1 MHRPSHSPGSTL
13 AVMYHYIGQE
23 SPGPREGFV
32 SVCDDDFDR
41 QVGELLAH
49 REPVD
54 WRAFFESRRAPT
66 DGNGLRVLFTFDDG
80 LCCQAERAA
89 DVLERHGVRGVF
101 FVPGAVLQTRKLLDA
116 HKLHILLSMQT
127 DAELMD
133 AVASTTARIDRTLQ
147 LSDRLDP
154 RAADRM
160 YHYESSRLRRRL
172 KYLMSTGLPV
182 DVRTRV
188 LELLFREFIGDER
201 DWAATWYAPADA
213 WRDLAERGH
222 TIAAHGHSHERLEGL
237 DADAQLAD
245 LRASVDAIVS
255 RVGTRPTVMSY
266 PLGSYNAST
275 IAAARA
281 AGFVAAMTT
290 RPTCDDGSAAPF
302 EIPRVDCAQIAEYLP
317 EAVEA
322 HP

>member
-1 MHRPSHSPGSTL
+1 
-13 AVMYHYIGQE
+13 MYHYIGQE

-32 SVCDDDFDR
+32 SVSDDDFDR

-49 REPVD
+49 HQPVD
-54 WRAFFESRRAPT
+54 WPAYIESRCAAT
-66 DGNGLRVLFTFDDG
+66 AGDGPRVLFTFDDG
-80 LCCQAERAA
+80 LLCQAEHAA
-89 DVLERHGVRGVF
+89 DVLERHGLRGVF
-101 FVPGAVLQTRKLLDA
+101 FVPGAVLQSRTLLDA
-116 HKLHILLSMQT
+116 HKLHVLLSMRT

-133 AVASTTARIDRTLQ
+133 AAISTAARIDRRLHV
-147 LSDRLDP
+147 SERLDP
-154 RAADRM
+154 QAADRL

-172 KYLMSTGLPV
+172 KYLFSTGLPA
-182 DVRTRV
+182 RIRSPL
-188 LELLFREFIGDER
+188 LEALFREFVGDER

-213 WRDLAERGH
+213 WRDLADRGH
-222 TIAAHGHSHERLEGL
+222 TIGAHGHSHERLEGL

-245 LRASVDAIVS
+245 LRASAEVIMS

-281 AGFVAAMTT
+281 AGFVAALTT
-290 RPTCDDGSAAPF
+290 RPTYDHGTAGPF
-302 EIPRVDCAQIAEYLP
+302 EIPRVDCAQIAEFLP

-322 HP
+322 HT